1 MESLFKGTVSFKVIT
16 CSACKGWCLLLL
28 VHTHS
33 AHKARQGLHQELS
46 RVDND
51 IIKYANKNMTKHK
64 SKIFLCDQSSLRL
77 LQTFAGVLRKKIVHA
92 LFSRKPPQT
101 IYQQQGYKRGP
112 YSIHVWLTIRIK
124 LNYL

>member
-1 MESLFKGTVSFKVIT
+1 MDMESLFKGTVSFKVTT
-16 CSACKGWCLLLL
+16 CSARKGWCLLLL

-77 LQTFAGVLRKKIVHA
+77 LQTFAGVLRKKNCACAV
-92 LFSRKPPQT
+92 FKKTPT
-101 IYQQQGYKRGP
+101 
-112 YSIHVWLTIRIK
+112 
-124 LNYL
+124 NYISTTRL